1 MSTVH
6 FRERRLSLRSREVTF
21 LLGTVACSALF
32 LVTQNQFGLLG
43 YAVAPLL
50 LLAFFVLQADLV
62 WRGHKTPGAAFAI
75 SGAAWLAFSVLATY
89 VFTGPGRTQVF
100 LETWLKALAG
110 AGFFA
115 ALFFLSVLTAR
126 KRSVNLYWCLAGS
139 LAVATAAAAVHLD
152 KSGKIE
158 IQCERGTCAAGAIA
172 FWPGA
177 FQASNGKRS
186 ISVVLP
192 QSNGKAQ

>member
-1 MSTVH
+1 MNTVRI
-6 FRERRLSLRSREVTF
+6 RERRISLRSREAAL
-21 LLGTVACSALF
+21 LLGTLACSALF
-32 LVTQNQFGLLG
+32 LVTQNQVGLLG
-43 YAVAPLL
+43 YAIAPIL

-62 WRGHKTPGAAFAI
+62 WRGHKTPGSAFAI
-75 SGAAWLAFSVLATY
+75 SGASWLAFSALAAY
-89 VFTGPGRTQVF
+89 VFTGPGRTQV
-100 LETWLKALAG
+100 LLDTWLKALAG

-126 KRSVNLYWCLAGS
+126 KRSVNLYWYLAGS
-139 LAVATAAAAVHLD
+139 LAIATAAAAVHPG

-158 IQCERGTCAAGAIA
+158 IQCERGTCAAGIIA

>member
-1 MSTVH
+1 M
-6 FRERRLSLRSREVTF
+6 
-21 LLGTVACSALF
+21 
-32 LVTQNQFGLLG
+32 
-43 YAVAPLL
+43 
-50 LLAFFVLQADLV
+50 D
-62 WRGHKTPGAAFAI
+62 
-75 SGAAWLAFSVLATY
+75 
-89 VFTGPGRTQVF
+89 
-100 LETWLKALAG
+100 TWLKALAG
-110 AGFFA
+110 AGFLA

-126 KRSVNLYWCLAGS
+126 KRSVNLYWYLAAS
-139 LAVATAAAAVHLD
+139 LAIATAAAAVHPG

-158 IQCERGTCAAGAIA
+158 IQCERGTCAAGIIA

>member
-1 MSTVH
+1 M
-6 FRERRLSLRSREVTF
+6 
-21 LLGTVACSALF
+21 
-32 LVTQNQFGLLG
+32 
-43 YAVAPLL
+43 
-50 LLAFFVLQADLV
+50 D
-62 WRGHKTPGAAFAI
+62 
-75 SGAAWLAFSVLATY
+75 
-89 VFTGPGRTQVF
+89 
-100 LETWLKALAG
+100 TWLKALAG

-115 ALFFLSVLTAR
+115 VLFFLSVLISR
-126 KRSVNLYWCLAGS
+126 KQSANLYWYLAGS
-139 LAVATAAAAVHLD
+139 LAVATAAAAVHPG

-192 QSNGKAQ
+192 QSNGKAR